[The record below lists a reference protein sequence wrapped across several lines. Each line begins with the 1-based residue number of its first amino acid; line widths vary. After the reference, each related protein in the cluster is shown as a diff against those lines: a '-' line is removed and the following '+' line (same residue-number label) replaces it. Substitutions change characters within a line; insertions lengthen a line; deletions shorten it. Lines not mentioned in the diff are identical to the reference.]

1 MVDPKNNVGIIVQ
14 DDGVGMDRRRLVGML
29 SFGFSDKEHKA
40 GNVGRFGIGFKSGSM
55 RLARDALILTKR
67 DGYAHVAFL
76 SQTFLDDAE
85 LDDILIPMF
94 SWRMERDATTGG
106 RVSYVASEPANTKK
120 WDEHM
125 SVILRYSFVPS
136 EPQLMRELDKIRGSH
151 GTRIVLFNLRDPP
164 ELDFTSYKDD
174 IRLVGA
180 IPDDER
186 AVRGPIFQQSRE
198 GQQASIDVQED
209 YSLRAYME
217 ILYLKPR
224 CEFTLRGRPVVPR
237 DPIAHLAR
245 EYYVFPEYKPRGLDA
260 GITIHIG
267 YAADETSKK
276 CGFHIYNKNRLIRM
290 HQRFGSQL
298 QANTMMKDMI
308 GVIEADSL
316 EPTHNKQAFK
326 EADITYQKFKRHL
339 VQCMQDYY
347 FGIQRYRLAGG
358 GGRGAGTTSLKQTA
372 KRRKRLHKSSSF
384 DEDDEDGGSDGA
396 NKAPAPRG
404 RPKGGRVATPLTRI
418 KSIHRSLM
426 VHKNAYIF
434 LRPVDPVY
442 WEIPDYFEVI
452 KNPMDL
458 GTIKERIDAGYY
470 DEKNVEAYAADVRLV
485 WSNAMTYNKDDTPV
499 FKMARIMSREFE
511 YQWQTRI
518 EDEEF
523 VVSALASHA
532 AADARGPTRTE
543 TDTGD
548 AFHSAPT
555 SAPTAVS
562 RRENLMR
569 EAQVRTAVDDQTVE
583 PSPAIAV
590 PPLLVN
596 KVAAAADA
604 KKTVTEKEESNMER
618 PDVKAEPNQ
627 MVRVP
632 KALSTV
638 IDESFFKI
646 LEEKFVQLETELAE
660 ERAANARYIDQNIKR
675 GINGS
680 STVSVEEMKSYAGE
694 LERLRVRVQTR
705 EFQLDSSRAKVRALQ
720 EENVRLRDRLELK
733 KPKTTAAKPVSEVR
747 ETKFTVRNATASELE
762 KLYAYVEKHA
772 PNIDIRGRG
781 WRVDVF
787 ERKGGRLAGTSYKE
801 FLSPSGHKLR
811 SMKEVLAYVAMIDD
825 YRATHFVDM
834 KYSKGDAKPT
844 QEQGGAHPLQT
855 KTVPGVPVAAP
866 APMDTDDVDA
876 PAHEVHA
883 TTSIEGTVDDAHAP
897 APEAP
902 ATT

>member
-1 MVDPKNNVGIIVQ
+1 VHVDVVELSKMIDPKNNVGIIVQ

-94 SWRMERDATTGG
+94 SWKMERDATTGG
-106 RVSYVASEPANTKK
+106 RVSYVASEPADTKK

-198 GQQASIDVQED
+198 GQQASLDVQED

-372 KRRKRLHKSSSF
+372 KRRKILRKASSF
-384 DEDDEDGGSDGA
+384 DENDDDEESEGA
-396 NKAPAPRG
+396 DKAPAPRG
-404 RPKGGRVATPLTRI
+404 RPGRRVATPLSRM

-518 EDEEF
+518 EDEDF
-523 VVSALASHA
+523 VVSAPASRT
-532 AADARGPTRTE
+532 AADARGRADARGPIRTE
-543 TDTGD
+543 TDTGG

-555 SAPTAVS
+555 SAATAVS

-569 EAQVRTAVDDQTVE
+569 EAQALTAVDDQTLE

-596 KVAAAADA
+596 KVAAASDA
-604 KKTVTEKEESNMER
+604 KKTIAEKEERNMEL
-618 PDVKAEPNQ
+618 PDAKAEPNQ

-694 LERLRVRVQTR
+694 LERLRVQLQTR
-705 EFQLDSSRAKVRALQ
+705 DLQLDDSRTQVRALQ
-720 EENVRLRDRLELK
+720 EENVRLRDLLELK
-733 KPKTTAAKPVSEVR
+733 TKPKTKPEAREAKYAARSG
-747 ETKFTVRNATASELE
+747 TASELE

-772 PNIDIRGRG
+772 PNINIRGRG

-787 ERKGGRLAGTSYKE
+787 ERKVGRLVGTSYKE
-801 FLSPSGHKLR
+801 FLSPSGHILR
-811 SMKEVLAYVAMIDD
+811 SMKAVLAYVAMVDD
-825 YRATHFVDM
+825 HRATLGVDM
-834 KYSKGDAKPT
+834 SYAKGEPELS
-844 QEQGGAHPLQT
+844 QEQAGAQPSQT
-855 KTVPGVPVAAP
+855 ETIPGAPTLPDVPVAAP
-866 APMDTDDVDA
+866 APMDTDDV
-876 PAHEVHA
+876 VI
-883 TTSIEGTVDDAHAP
+883 IEP
-897 APEAP
+897 AP
-902 ATT
+902 

>member
-372 KRRKRLHKSSSF
+372 KRRKRIAQSLARSTKTMTM
-384 DEDDEDGGSDGA
+384 EGA
-396 NKAPAPRG
+396 RVRIRLQRRAVG
-404 RPKGGRVATPLTRI
+404 RR
-418 KSIHRSLM
+418 
-426 VHKNAYIF
+426 
-434 LRPVDPVY
+434 
-442 WEIPDYFEVI
+442 
-452 KNPMDL
+452 
-458 GTIKERIDAGYY
+458 
-470 DEKNVEAYAADVRLV
+470 
-485 WSNAMTYNKDDTPV
+485 
-499 FKMARIMSREFE
+499 
-511 YQWQTRI
+511 
-518 EDEEF
+518 
-523 VVSALASHA
+523 
-532 AADARGPTRTE
+532 
-543 TDTGD
+543 
-548 AFHSAPT
+548 
-555 SAPTAVS
+555 TAVS
-562 RRENLMR
+562 RPHL
-569 EAQVRTAVDDQTVE
+569 
-583 PSPAIAV
+583 PASSRFI
-590 PPLLVN
+590 
-596 KVAAAADA
+596 
-604 KKTVTEKEESNMER
+604 
-618 PDVKAEPNQ
+618 
-627 MVRVP
+627 
-632 KALSTV
+632 ALSWYTRTRTFSCV
-638 IDESFFKI
+638 RWIRCTGRFQTTSKSLKI
-646 LEEKFVQLETELAE
+646 
-660 ERAANARYIDQNIKR
+660 RWI
-675 GINGS
+675 S
-680 STVSVEEMKSYAGE
+680 
-694 LERLRVRVQTR
+694 
-705 EFQLDSSRAKVRALQ
+705 
-720 EENVRLRDRLELK
+720 VRLKNASTRVI
-733 KPKTTAAKPVSEVR
+733 TT
-747 ETKFTVRNATASELE
+747 
-762 KLYAYVEKHA
+762 
-772 PNIDIRGRG
+772 
-781 WRVDVF
+781 
-787 ERKGGRLAGTSYKE
+787 RKMSRRT
-801 FLSPSGHKLR
+801 P
-811 SMKEVLAYVAMIDD
+811 
-825 YRATHFVDM
+825 
-834 KYSKGDAKPT
+834 PT
-844 QEQGGAHPLQT
+844 FDWFGPT
-855 KTVPGVPVAAP
+855 R
-866 APMDTDDVDA
+866 
-876 PAHEVHA
+876 
-883 TTSIEGTVDDAHAP
+883 
-897 APEAP
+897 
-902 ATT
+902 